1 MLIPVC
7 RPDSGRDLSRARL
20 LVGSILGGPMALMLL
35 AMPGTAMAQDEC
47 GAAPA
52 TPGTVTCTPGGNP
65 YNNGVTYIVPP
76 SDLTIVLQDGVRID
90 TSGTFNIGI
99 LAVGDS
105 ALTVNGGTNTL
116 ITTDSDGGFGAL
128 ISNNVD
134 PISVTLDRIVT
145 TGENAIGVVASSSEG
160 DILVDTNTISTS
172 GAGAD
177 GISASTDIGNITVQ
191 SDNIQTAGAGARAI
205 DANSDFGDIDITS
218 GTIVTQGGSSG
229 FLNPGAIGIL
239 AQTGGPGTIAIDS
252 DSITTSGADAVAIR
266 ASNGTGA
273 LSVTSGTIGTTGLN
287 ADAINVTSAGAV
299 TINGG
304 TITTTGANA
313 DGIVATGRMG
323 TTVNFASISTTG
335 ANANGVLLP
344 ATVPFFG
351 PQASPSVTVNGG
363 SVSTAGV
370 DSDGIRAIAGTGT
383 AVVNVTG
390 NITTQGANSRGIFA
404 TGPAGVTVTNGGTIS
419 TAGDNSNAVDVAS
432 TAGPILV
439 TVNDVR
445 TTGQLSGGVR
455 AIGGTDANVTVTA
468 RDVTTTGT
476 AGSDFFF
483 LPNATAIVARASGS
497 GDVAVTTR
505 NIATAGLSA
514 AGVDASA
521 AAGDVTV
528 TTGDIVTTGGR
539 ANGVTAESGGG
550 NVVVSTGNISTSGD
564 NSDGVSAIANNGS
577 VTVDTLGITT
587 TGFAADG
594 ISASAGAGGA
604 DIGFTNITTAGTL
617 TNGVSA
623 TATGGNVV
631 ISGGNVTS
639 TGQASTAILGSSD
652 SGNVS
657 VTTTGNVLASGRG
670 GSGIFAVSDTG
681 NVSVSANNAST
692 VATLA
697 GDTNAA
703 RAAIFASGANTNV
716 TVSGSATT
724 TGTAEFGGTPS
735 AVTAIATGGN
745 AIATIN
751 NASSSGAG
759 VDAVVVT
766 ATGDA
771 VATINGRVQS
781 LGAGGDALVVT
792 GGDNATVSI
801 GANGNVTAA
810 GGNSITLSSVN
821 GSTLNNA
828 GTIANNASGF
838 AVLATGG
845 PIVINNSG
853 NLSSDIRLTAGADRI
868 NNSGT
873 FTVGVNPDFGAG
885 ADVFNNS
892 GTILVGSG
900 ATALVA
906 PTFTGLESLTNSG
919 TITLVNGRAGD
930 TLTLPGTYAGAGG
943 TLGLDIQTGPTTIAD
958 QLIVGGLAT
967 GTTTVALNQLAG
979 STPAF
984 NPGTVLVRAG
994 VGSAA
999 DAFDLA
1005 GGSQELGFVRFEIQ
1019 NNAADGTFFLTA
1031 APSDAA
1037 FRTLSYSEGV
1047 RSLWLKSADVVSA
1060 QLRARRDALWTQ
1072 GGGDVAGRTWVQ
1084 IHGAVETRKGQRDF
1098 NAFGQSRQTNT
1109 GYQQDYFGGQ
1119 LGFDVSGGSGER
1131 GGFAFGVTGG
1141 YLTSSMN
1148 FAGSADRLR
1157 FDVVN
1162 GGVYGSYSAGNFF
1175 VNALGKY
1182 DYIWA
1187 DAKVSG
1193 AGFQQDLN
1201 GSVYGAR
1208 GEAGFRF
1215 GSDSFF
1221 IEPAASISYVKND
1234 FDDLTPLGTT
1244 IGFDEDEGLRGRF
1257 GGRIGGSFDLS
1268 GSEVALYAGGNYV
1281 REFQGKDRVT
1291 FASGG
1296 QSLTFTNDR
1305 IDDYGEAIVGVTI
1318 AQSEGVSG
1326 FLEGHYTRSFGNNGL
1341 RDREG
1346 AGGRAGIRIK
1356 F

>member
-1 MLIPVC
+1 MAML
-7 RPDSGRDLSRARL
+7 
-20 LVGSILGGPMALMLL
+20 LL
-35 AMPGTAMAQDEC
+35 AMPGTATAQDEC

-52 TPGTVTCTPGGNP
+52 TAGTVTCSPDGNP

-105 ALTVNGGTNTL
+105 ALTVDGGTNTL

-134 PISVTLDRIVT
+134 PISVTLDRILT
-145 TGENAIGVVASSSEG
+145 TGDNAIGVVASSSEG
-160 DILVDTNTISTS
+160 NVSVDTNAIRTFGD
-172 GAGAD
+172 GAG
-177 GISASTDIGNITVQ
+177 GISASTDIGDIRVQ
-191 SDNIQTAGAGARAI
+191 SNSIRTAGTAATAI
-205 DANSDFGDIDITS
+205 DANSDFGNIDITS
-218 GTIVTQGGSSG
+218 GTIITEGGSAG
-229 FLNPGAIGIL
+229 FLNPGSIGIL
-239 AQTGGPGTIAIDS
+239 AQTGGTGTIAIDS
-252 DSITTSGADAVAIR
+252 DNITTSGADAVGIR
-266 ASNGTGA
+266 AINGTGG
-273 LSVTSGTIGTTGLN
+273 LSVTSGTIGTSGLN
-287 ADAINVTSAGAV
+287 ADAINVTSAGTV
-299 TINGG
+299 TVDGG

-313 DGIVATGRMG
+313 DGIVATGVTG
-323 TTVNFASISTTG
+323 ANVNFTSISTTG
-335 ANANGVLLP
+335 DNANGVLIP
-344 ATVPFFG
+344 AAVLFFG
-351 PQASPSVTVNGG
+351 PQASATATVNGD
-363 SVSTAGV
+363 SISTAGATA
-370 DSDGIRAIAGTGT
+370 DGVRAIAGTG
-383 AVVNVTG
+383 AAAVNVTG

-404 TGPAGVTVTNGGTIS
+404 TGPGGVTVTNGGTIS
-419 TAGDNSNAVDVAS
+419 TAGGNSNAVDVAS
-432 TAGPILV
+432 TAGPV
-439 TVNDVR
+439 VVNVNDVR

-455 AIGGTDANVTVTA
+455 AIGGTDSNVTVIA

-483 LPNATAIVARASGS
+483 LPNSTAVVARASGT

-505 NIATAGLSA
+505 NVSTAGLSA

-521 AAGDVTV
+521 ATGDVIF

-550 NVVVSTGNISTSGD
+550 NVIVSTGNIATGGD

-577 VTVDTLGITT
+577 VTVDTLGVTT

-594 ISASAGAGGA
+594 ISAVAGAGGA
-604 DIGFTNITTAGTL
+604 DIGFTSVTAGGTL

-623 TATGGNVV
+623 TSTGGNVV
-631 ISGGNVTS
+631 IRGANATS
-639 TGQASTAILGSSD
+639 TGQASTAIFGSSD
-652 SGNVS
+652 SGEVS
-657 VTTTGNVLASGRG
+657 VFTTGNVVASGRG

-681 NVSVSANNAST
+681 GVSVSANNVST
-692 VATLA
+692 LATLA
-697 GDTNAA
+697 DDTGAA

-716 TVSGSATT
+716 TVSGSAIT
-724 TGTAEFGGTPS
+724 TGTAEFGGNAS
-735 AVTAIATGGN
+735 AVTALATNGN
-745 AIATIN
+745 ANVIVN
-751 NASSSGAG
+751 NASSSGAM
-759 VDAVVVT
+759 VDTVVVT

-771 VATINGRVQS
+771 AATVNGRVQS

-792 GGDNATVSI
+792 GGDNATVSLA
-801 GANGNVTAA
+801 ANGNVTAA
-810 GGNSITLSSVN
+810 NGNSIVLSSVN

-828 GTIANNASGF
+828 GTIANNANGF

-853 NLSSDIRLTAGADRI
+853 NLSSDIRLTAGADRVD
-868 NNSGT
+868 NSGI
-873 FTVGVNPDFGAG
+873 FTVGVNPDFGG
-885 ADVFNNS
+885 GIDVFANS
-892 GTILVGSG
+892 GTILIGSG
-900 ATALVA
+900 ATAVVT
-906 PTFTGLESLTNSG
+906 PTFTGLESLANSG
-919 TITLVNGRAGD
+919 TIDLRNGRAGD
-930 TLTLPGTYAGAGG
+930 TLTLPGTYAGANG
-943 TLGLDIQTGPTTIAD
+943 TLGLDILTGTTTVAD
-958 QLIVGGLAT
+958 QLIVGGLASGNT
-967 GTTTVALNQLAG
+967 IVVLNQAAG
-979 STPAF
+979 STPVF
-984 NPGTVLVRAG
+984 NPGTVVVRAG
-994 VGSAA
+994 IGSAA

-1005 GGSQELGFVRFEIQ
+1005 GGSQNLGFVRFEIQ

-1037 FRTLSYSEGV
+1037 FRTINYSEGV

-1072 GGGDVAGRTWVQ
+1072 GGGDVAGRTWIQ
-1084 IHGAVETRKGQRDF
+1084 IHGSVEKREGQRSF
-1098 NAFGQSRQTNT
+1098 NAFGQSGLTNT

-1119 LGFDVSGGSGER
+1119 LGFDVSGGSGEP

-1162 GGVYGSYSAGNFF
+1162 GGAYGSYSAGNFF

-1187 DAKVSG
+1187 DTKVSG

-1215 GSDSFF
+1215 GNDSFF
-1221 IEPAASISYVKND
+1221 VEPAASISYVKND

-1257 GGRIGGSFDLS
+1257 GGRIGGSFNLS

-1281 REFQGKDRVT
+1281 REFKGKDRVIFT
-1291 FASGG
+1291 GGG
-1296 QSLTFTNDR
+1296 QTLAFTNNR

-1326 FLEGHYTRSFGNNGL
+1326 FFEGHYTRSFGSNNGL

>member
-1 MLIPVC
+1 
-7 RPDSGRDLSRARL
+7 
-20 LVGSILGGPMALMLL
+20 MALMLL

-47 GAAPA
+47 GTAPA
-52 TPGTVTCTPGGNP
+52 TPGTVTCTPAGNP

-76 SDLTIVLQDGVRID
+76 SDLTIVLEDGVRID

-105 ALTVNGGTNTL
+105 ALTVDGGVNTL

-134 PISVTLDRIVT
+134 PISVTLDRVMT
-145 TGENAIGVVASSSEG
+145 SGENAIGVVASSSEG
-160 DILVDTNTISTS
+160 NVTVDTNMIETV

-177 GISASTDIGNITVQ
+177 GISASTDIGDITIRSGGVSTQ
-191 SDNIQTAGAGARAI
+191 GTGATAI

-218 GTIVTQGGSSG
+218 GTITTEGGSAG

-239 AQTGGPGTIAIDS
+239 AQTGGIGTVTIDS
-252 DSITTSGADAVAIR
+252 DSITTSGDDAVAIR

-273 LSVTSGTIGTTGLN
+273 LSVTSGTIGTTGAN
-287 ADAINVTSAGAV
+287 ADAINVTSRGTATV
-299 TINGG
+299 DGG
-304 TITTTGANA
+304 TITTTGDNA
-313 DGIVATGRMG
+313 DGIVASGLTGANVSF
-323 TTVNFASISTTG
+323 TSITTTG
-335 ANANGVLLP
+335 DNANGVLIP
-344 ATVPFFG
+344 AAVPFFG
-351 PQASPSVTVNGG
+351 PQASATATVNGG
-363 SVSTAGV
+363 SVSTAGAA
-370 DSDGIRAIAGTGT
+370 SDGVRAVAGTGA

-404 TGPAGVTVTNGGTIS
+404 TGPAGVTVTNGGTIA
-419 TAGDNSNAVDVAS
+419 TAGDSSNAVDVAS

-439 TVNDVR
+439 SVNDVT
-445 TTGQLSGGVR
+445 TTGQLSGGIR
-455 AIGGTDANVTVTA
+455 AIGGTDADVSVTA
-468 RDVTTTGT
+468 RDVTTAGT

-483 LPNATAIVARASGS
+483 LPNSTAVVARAAGT
-497 GDVAVTTR
+497 GNVAVTTR
-505 NIATAGLSA
+505 NISTAGLSA

-521 AAGDVTV
+521 VTGDVIV

-539 ANGVTAESGGG
+539 ANGVTAASDAG

-577 VTVDTLGITT
+577 VTVDTLGVTT

-604 DIGFTNITTAGTL
+604 DIGFTSVTAGGTL
-617 TNGVSA
+617 TNGISA
-623 TATGGNVV
+623 TSTGGNVV
-631 ISGGNVTS
+631 ISGANVTS
-639 TGQASTAILGSSD
+639 TGQASTAIFGSSD
-652 SGNVS
+652 IGDVS
-657 VTTTGNVLASGRG
+657 VTTTGNVIASGRG
-670 GSGIFAVSDTG
+670 GSGIFAVSDAG
-681 NVSVSANNAST
+681 NVSVVANNAST
-692 VATLA
+692 VAALA
-697 GDTNAA
+697 DDTNAA
-703 RAAIFASGANTNV
+703 RGAIFASGANAAV
-716 TVSGSATT
+716 TVAGTATT
-724 TGTAEFGGTPS
+724 TGTAEFGGSAS
-735 AVTAIATGGN
+735 AVTAIATNGN
-745 AIATIN
+745 ATATIN
-751 NASSSGAG
+751 NASSSGAM

-771 VATINGRVQS
+771 TATVNGRVQS
-781 LGAGGDALVVT
+781 LGAAGDALVVT
-792 GGDNATVSI
+792 GGDNATVSL

-810 GGNSITLSSVN
+810 NGNSIVLSSVN
-821 GSTLNNA
+821 GSTVNNA
-828 GTIANNASGF
+828 GTIANNANGF

-853 NLSSDIRLTAGADRI
+853 NLSSDIQLTAGADRI

-885 ADVFNNS
+885 VDVFANS

-900 ATALVA
+900 GTAVVA

-919 TITLVNGRAGD
+919 TISLVNGRAGD
-930 TLTLPGTYAGAGG
+930 TLTLPGTYAGANG
-943 TLGLDIQTGPTTIAD
+943 TLGLDILTGTTTVAD
-958 QLIVGGLAT
+958 QLIVGGLASGNT
-967 GTTTVALNQLAG
+967 IVVLNRVAG
-979 STPAF
+979 STPVF
-984 NPGTVLVRAG
+984 NPGTVVVRAG
-994 VGSAA
+994 IGSSA

-1005 GGSQELGFVRFEIQ
+1005 GGSQDLGFVRFEIQ

-1037 FRTLSYSEGV
+1037 FRTLNYAEGV

-1072 GGGDVAGRTWVQ
+1072 GGGDVAGRTWIQ
-1084 IHGAVETRKGQRDF
+1084 IHGSVEKREGVRSF
-1098 NAFGQSRQTNT
+1098 NAFGQSSQTNT

-1119 LGFDVSGGSGER
+1119 LGFDVNGGSGER

-1141 YLTSSMN
+1141 YLNSSMN

-1281 REFQGKDRVT
+1281 REFKGKDRVT
-1291 FASGG
+1291 FAGGG
-1296 QSLTFTNDR
+1296 QTLTFTNDR

-1318 AQSEGVSG
+1318 AQSQGVSG
-1326 FLEGHYTRSFGNNGL
+1326 FFEGHYTRSFSSNNGL

-1346 AGGRAGIRIK
+1346 AGGRAGIRVK